1 MESVERSRGEMRNQS
16 KILEIQKLF
25 SGFSLSLSSV
35 DEKAA
40 LEAVDDTIFAGFMRS
55 QGLENLDEETSKK
68 LKMFLGDYTLFM
80 RQWEQ
85 SQAGAQFAQSSGW
98 GFQLKPHILN
108 ALYQNFAVKIEKISF
123 FLNLWACAHLFDA
136 TLWEKS
142 KSIDF
147 NNLNL

>member
-25 SGFSLSLSSV
+25 SGFSLSLSSA

-68 LKMFLGDYTLFM
+68 LKMFLGEYTLFM

-85 SQAGAQFAQSSGW
+85 SRAGAQFAQSSG
-98 GFQLKPHILN
+98 
-108 ALYQNFAVKIEKISF
+108 
-123 FLNLWACAHLFDA
+123 
-136 TLWEKS
+136 
-142 KSIDF
+142 
-147 NNLNL
+147 